1 LGKSKEKKPNLFK
14 IKTGG
19 IFMQSEEQLHVQ
31 YLKERA
37 QSIGLNFDEYM
48 LFLIFETLEH
58 ASVLNGATLPYQ
70 TPWQQEYEQERLAQT
85 NQNPKNE
92 SL

>member
-1 LGKSKEKKPNLFK
+1 
-14 IKTGG
+14 
-19 IFMQSEEQLHVQ
+19 MQSEEQLHVQ

-58 ASVLNGATLPYQ
+58 ASVLNGASLPYQ
-70 TPWQQEYEQERLAQT
+70 TPWQQEYAKEQEM
-85 NQNPKNE
+85 QNPENE

>member
-1 LGKSKEKKPNLFK
+1 
-14 IKTGG
+14 
-19 IFMQSEEQLHVQ
+19 MQSEEQLHVQ

-37 QSIGLNFDEYM
+37 ASIGLNFDEYM

-58 ASVLNGATLPYQ
+58 ASVLNGASLPYQ
-70 TPWQQEYEQERLAQT
+70 TPWQQEYEQERQNQT
-85 NQNPKNE
+85 GQNSQNE

>member
-1 LGKSKEKKPNLFK
+1 
-14 IKTGG
+14 
-19 IFMQSEEQLHVQ
+19 MQSEEQLHVQ

-58 ASVLNGATLPYQ
+58 ASVLNGVSLPYQ
-70 TPWQQEYEQERLAQT
+70 TPWQQEYAKEQEM
-85 NQNPKNE
+85 QNPENE